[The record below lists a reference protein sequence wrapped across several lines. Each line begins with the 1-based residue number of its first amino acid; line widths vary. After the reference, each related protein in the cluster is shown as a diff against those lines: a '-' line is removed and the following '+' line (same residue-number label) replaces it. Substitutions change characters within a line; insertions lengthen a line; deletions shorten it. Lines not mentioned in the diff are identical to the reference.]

1 MEPTALQDYLK
12 FTEKTASPE
21 SYHVWAFLSM
31 VGTILGKKAWV
42 KFGYFNIYP
51 NLYVVLAS
59 PPGIGKKSTAIDISN
74 AIIRDAYPDPKT
86 RPSFS
91 NDNQTS
97 QALIGE
103 MEKSVR
109 VWHTENDTLY
119 RHSSLT
125 VIADE
130 LVSLLSQGAPMVDFL
145 TTIYSKDKEFEYRT
159 KNKGNNTIINPCLNI
174 LAGCTTD
181 TFNSKVMKDAT
192 AGGLLSRCDVIY
204 DNKTRSSSMF
214 DTLSPE
220 QEKARERVVER
231 MWKLGDIFG
240 EFTFTEDAKELF
252 KEFEKKEELALKQNT
267 MNAEFRSRKPTKT
280 IKVAMLLAASELTKI
295 IDKRTMEIAIE
306 IMNRVEY
313 NMKFIYMS
321 SGTHKN
327 AQIHFKIMSAL
338 GMLGESISYGQILE
352 HFMGDADEEEIE
364 KAVNVLAKTGFI
376 KLYQAINVSGNSEMM
391 IGLTEKGKIQCQ
403 SQ

>member
-1 MEPTALQDYLK
+1 MQTAIQDYLRY
-12 FTEKTASPE
+12 TENTASPE
-21 SYHVWAFLSM
+21 SYHVWCFLSM
-31 VGTILGKKAWV
+31 ISSIIGKKAWV

-59 PPGIGKKSTAIDISN
+59 PPGIGKKSTAIDISSN
-74 AIIRDAYPDPKT
+74 IIREAYPDPKS
-86 RPSFS
+86 RPTFS

-103 MEKSVR
+103 MESSIKT
-109 VWHTENDTLY
+109 WTMDNNKLY

-145 TTIYSKDKEFEYRT
+145 TTIYSKDKEFEYKT
-159 KNKGNNTIINPCLNI
+159 KNKGNNIIINPCLNV

-204 DNKTRSSSMF
+204 DSRVRSSSMF
-214 DTLSPE
+214 DTLTKE
-220 QEKARERVVER
+220 QEDARDRVIKRAWEVSN
-231 MWKLGDIFG
+231 IFG
-240 EFTFTEDAKELF
+240 EFTFEEDAKLLF
-252 KEFEKKEELALKQNT
+252 QEFEKKEELAIKKNS

-280 IKVAMLLAASELTKI
+280 IKVAMLLAASELTKV
-295 IDKRTMEIAIE
+295 IDKRTIEIAIE

-313 NMKFIYMS
+313 NMKFVYMS

-338 GMLGESISYGQILE
+338 ATLGEAIAYNQILE

-376 KLYQAINVSGNSEMM
+376 TTYLAKDVSGSTVRM
-391 IGLTEKGKIQCQ
+391 IGLTEKGKVQCQ
-403 SQ
+403 N